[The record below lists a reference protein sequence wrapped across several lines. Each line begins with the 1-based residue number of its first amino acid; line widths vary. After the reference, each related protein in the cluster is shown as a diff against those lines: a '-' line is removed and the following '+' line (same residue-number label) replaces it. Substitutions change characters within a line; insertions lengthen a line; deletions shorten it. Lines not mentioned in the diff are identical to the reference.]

1 MKSDALLNKLEAKPG
16 EIHRVSD
23 FDPEFTANLGKKEA
37 EKLLEANVKAMIEL
51 QGKLY
56 AHNRYAVLLVFQ
68 AMDAAG
74 KDGTIKHV
82 MSGLNP
88 QGTQVF
94 SFKSPSDLELD
105 HDYFWR
111 TYRCMPQRGNF
122 GIFNRSYY
130 EEVLIV
136 RVHPE
141 FLLRQRLPDVQS
153 LSDVNNDFWMRRY
166 RQINDLEQHLVENG
180 TIVIKFFLNVS
191 KEQQKRRFLKRIEDP
206 SRNWKFSS
214 ADVKERHH
222 WESYMQAYSALL
234 SNTSTDLAPWYVIPA
249 DNKWFMRYA
258 VSEIV
263 VNRLRGLPLSFPNLP
278 QDELNKLDEAR
289 LQLENEN
296 PSAQAA
302 Q

>member
-1 MKSDALLNKLEAKPG
+1 MKFSSDPQLVAFPGKL
-16 EIHRVSD
+16 HQVSN
-23 FDPEFTANLGKKEA
+23 FDPEYTAHISSKKQA
-37 EKLLEANVKAMIEL
+37 EKMLAENTDQLIKL
-51 QGKLY
+51 QEKLY
-56 AHNRYAVLLVFQ
+56 AHNRYAVLLIFQ

-141 FLLRQRLPDVQS
+141 YLIRQRLPGIENVLDVRPEFW
-153 LSDVNNDFWMRRY
+153 VNRF
-166 RQINDLEQHLVENG
+166 RQINDLERHLFENG
-180 TIVIKFFLNVS
+180 TIILKFFLNVS
-191 KEQQKRRFLKRIEDP
+191 KSQQKRRFMKRIDDP

-214 ADVKERHH
+214 ADVKERQF
-222 WESYMQAYSALL
+222 WNQYMEAYGEML
-234 SNTSTDLAPWYVIPA
+234 SNTSTFIAPWYVIPA
-249 DNKWFMRYA
+249 DNKWFMRLA
-258 VSEIV
+258 VSSILLEKL
-263 VNRLRGLPLSFPNLP
+263 NDLPLNFPNLP
-278 QDELNKLDEAR
+278 ANEQQR
-289 LQLENEN
+289 LADAKDMLLQEE
-296 PSAQAA
+296 
-302 Q
+302 